1 MKRFKYFYLF
11 ILFFI
16 LTISVHAQAMREHP
30 LIRPFPGSVLI
41 HNVKHVY
48 QNFAEYS
55 FRVKDPQTGKEVKKP
70 VKGKFWK
77 LTYILLDSKGKWD
90 ATHSILDY
98 RENYK
103 QAALEN
109 GGTILYEEGGWLTFT
124 LPGDDGSETWC
135 EVHIWNK
142 SMQDLRIIE
151 KAGFKKSLI
160 FGPAEMKVALDAD
173 GRVQLHGILFDLDK
187 ASLQPESTK
196 QLQHVV
202 TLLKENPDLKLEVQG
217 HTDDQGSED
226 YNLKLSQN
234 RAETVV
240 TYLGLFGID
249 SSRLIPKGFG
259 ESKPV
264 MPNTTKEGRAKN
276 RRVELVK
283 LASQNASVEKGI
295 SKDIT
300 QLIVGKWEIAPNKR
314 VSKGSITSDKNG
326 SYTMHEQLQDGSG
339 VGTKGE
345 YKLNSNVTPA
355 KIDLCLDKCGK
366 PGSEWTTRFGIM
378 RVLSNEKLEI
388 RTSPDGKY
396 PSGFSD
402 DTSDEYTMILTRAKQ
417 TRF

>member
-1 MKRFKYFYLF
+1 MKRSKMFCFCVICIMLSA
-11 ILFFI
+11 
-16 LTISVHAQAMREHP
+16 SVHAKDVQEHP

-41 HNVKHVY
+41 HNDQHVY

-55 FRVKDPQTGKEVKKP
+55 FWITDPQTGKRVKKP
-70 VKGKFWK
+70 VRGKFWK
-77 LTYILLDSKGKWD
+77 LNYILLDSKGKWD
-90 ATHSILDY
+90 ASHSILEY

-109 GGTILYEEGGWLTFT
+109 GGTILYENQGYLTFT

-142 SMQDLRIIE
+142 SMQYLRIIE
-151 KAGFKKSLI
+151 KAGFKKSLT
-160 FGPAEMKVALDAD
+160 FGPAEMKAALDAD

-226 YNLKLSQN
+226 YNLELSQN

-249 SSRLIPKGFG
+249 TSRIIPKGFG

-283 LASQNASVEKGI
+283 LASQNTSVKKGI

-300 QLIVGKWEIAPNKR
+300 QLIVGKWEMAPNKR
-314 VSKGSITSDKNG
+314 AAKGSITFDKNG
-326 SYTMHEQLQDGSG
+326 SYVMHEQFHDGTG

-345 YKLNSNVTPA
+345 YILNSNVTPVT
-355 KIDLCLDKCGK
+355 IDLCAGECGK
-366 PGSEWTTRFGIM
+366 EGSEWTTRFGII
-378 RVLSNEKLEI
+378 RVLPNEKLEI
-388 RTSPDGKY
+388 CTSSDSKH
-396 PSGFSD
+396 PSDFSD
-402 DTSDEYTMILTRAKQ
+402 DTSGEYTMILTRAK
-417 TRF
+417 